1 MEASYRDREVR
12 TREHLDIQNLNKKV
26 TYHERRIIKAGR
38 R

>member
-12 TREHLDIQNLNKKV
+12 TREHLDIQNLNKV